1 MSTSSSRRPR
11 QPPRPRKPPT
21 AAQRERGDTRLYN
34 PAADCPP
41 LQLRTSGG
49 EAAAALRS
57 ELCPLLL
64 AKGRNHSSVRFEP
77 QLRWQLLLLLR
88 TPQTRPLFLTP
99 SLWRP
104 RWPLPRSSWAPMCHK
119 RPGFYGLC
127 FAGVPRASTLFLA
140 RLAHVGPDD
149 TSVSAR
155 RRARKLLLA
164 VLYGAGHRCSGE
176 TALSRPAARLL
187 QEAPHPG

>member
-77 QLRWQLLLLLR
+77 QLRW
-88 TPQTRPLFLTP
+88 
-99 SLWRP
+99 
-104 RWPLPRSSWAPMCHK
+104 PLPRSSWAPMCHK

-140 RLAHVGPDD
+140 RALGNSFSQYFMVRGIAAVARLPFLDPRPGFCKRRLIPDD
-149 TSVSAR
+149 QGV
-155 RRARKLLLA
+155 
-164 VLYGAGHRCSGE
+164 
-176 TALSRPAARLL
+176 
-187 QEAPHPG
+187 